1 MNDQELARQIVAHL
15 GGDGPNNYAAYS
27 IVIDGIAHWMP
38 VEKFVRDWRV
48 AGAMMEKVHKNANR
62 RIVTATGYSDDS
74 AFSVQVSA
82 YFGSTD
88 LPRYGATNESLPRA
102 INEACVE
109 AHRS

>member
-38 VEKFVRDWRV
+38 AEKFVRDWCV
-48 AGAMMEKVHKNANR
+48 AGAMMEKQGNGIEYAL
-62 RIVTATGYSDDS
+62 IVDKWEASYTYEESS
-74 AFSVQVSA
+74 FKQNIIV
-82 YFGSTD
+82 
-88 LPRYGATNESLPRA
+88 LNESLPRA
-102 INEACVE
+102 LNEACAE